1 MGRSLAPRRVYRLTC
16 VLPSP
21 QLPTQVDTE
30 YIYSLA
36 KTNKLAE
43 LEEFVAAPNV
53 ANIQSIGERLFDE
66 GNYEAAKLL
75 FSNINNNAKLALCFI
90 NLNQYREAV
99 DAAQKANSIATWKEV
114 NVACVKV
121 RPSVSVL
128 LCFCFASA
136 VGRSVDRSRTRTQT
150 PNTNHQNQP
159 SNQVGE
165 FRLAAICGLHII
177 VHPDHLEELI
187 AHYERTGHPTELMQ
201 LLEQGL
207 GLEGAH
213 SGVFTELGILYSKY
227 MPEKLMEHLKIFHN
241 RMNVPKMLRACE
253 KALLWDETVYLYK
266 EDGQPDNAVK
276 TMVEHPI
283 AFQHELF
290 LDCIQ
295 KARNQVRVRPLLSP
309 LSINLADSHP
319 SISHKHHNRRCTTV
333 LSPSTSSSTPCSW
346 SGSSPCS
353 RPISTTPASC
363 TSSAAPSPSR
373 SSSPTSSAFVGW
385 YDRCLNWIEL
395 WTEPCSFH
403 HNTTAT
409 GACRRRT
416 SRW

>member
-1 MGRSLAPRRVYRLTC
+1 MQAARAPEERAGLNRSAVE
-16 VLPSP
+16 VLVDNLRALDRAKAFAERINEPEVWSKLGKAQLDDENVHEAVASYIKAQDP
-21 QLPTQVDTE
+21 QNYAEVIAVAQRDGAYEDLGKYLKMVRKQVKEPQVDTE

-36 KTNKLAE
+36 KTGKLTE

-53 ANIQSIGERLFDE
+53 ANIQAIGERLFDE

-114 NVACVKV
+114 NVACV
-121 RPSVSVL
+121 
-128 LCFCFASA
+128 
-136 VGRSVDRSRTRTQT
+136 
-150 PNTNHQNQP
+150 
-159 SNQVGE
+159 QVGE

-187 AHYERTGHPTELMQ
+187 SHYERTGHPTELIQ

-227 MPEKLMEHLKIFHN
+227 LPDKLMEHLKIFHN

-276 TMVEHPI
+276 TMIEHPI
-283 AFQHELF
+283 AFHHELF

-295 KARNQVRVRPLLSP
+295 KARNQVRHAGTPRTPGSP
-309 LSINLADSHP
+309 GPAG
-319 SISHKHHNRRCTTV
+319 TT
-333 LSPSTSSSTPCSW
+333 
-346 SGSSPCS
+346 
-353 RPISTTPASC
+353 
-363 TSSAAPSPSR
+363 
-373 SSSPTSSAFVGW
+373 F
-385 YDRCLNWIEL
+385 
-395 WTEPCSFH
+395 
-403 HNTTAT
+403 
-409 GACRRRT
+409 
-416 SRW
+416 